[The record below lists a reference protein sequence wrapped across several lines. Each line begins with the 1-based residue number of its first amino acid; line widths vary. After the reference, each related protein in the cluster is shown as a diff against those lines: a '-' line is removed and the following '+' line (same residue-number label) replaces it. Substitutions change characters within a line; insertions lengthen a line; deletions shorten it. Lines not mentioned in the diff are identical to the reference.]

1 MTAVK
6 REEVDEDIDP
16 TILLE
21 KLAYLFRLLSLNQ
34 QLGSTIASL
43 HTLSVQHGL
52 SKKLGIIEKQGSGGL
67 KFDKI
72 CKNNHQQNYCTIFCI
87 NVDILLL
94 FIDIEQREFSVEQIV
109 LVISSH
115 VSTMF
120 VIHDCGVI

>member
-34 QLGSTIASL
+34 RLDSTIASL

-52 SKKLGIIEKQGSGGL
+52 CNKIGYDSKTRREYY
-67 KFDKI
+67 FKI
-72 CKNNHQQNYCTIFCI
+72 CKDNH
-87 NVDILLL
+87 
-94 FIDIEQREFSVEQIV
+94 
-109 LVISSH
+109 
-115 VSTMF
+115 
-120 VIHDCGVI
+120 

>member
-43 HTLSVQHGL
+43 HTLSVQRGL
-52 SKKLGIIEKQGSGGL
+52 SKKLGIIGK
-67 KFDKI
+67 
-72 CKNNHQQNYCTIFCI
+72 
-87 NVDILLL
+87 
-94 FIDIEQREFSVEQIV
+94 
-109 LVISSH
+109 
-115 VSTMF
+115 
-120 VIHDCGVI
+120 